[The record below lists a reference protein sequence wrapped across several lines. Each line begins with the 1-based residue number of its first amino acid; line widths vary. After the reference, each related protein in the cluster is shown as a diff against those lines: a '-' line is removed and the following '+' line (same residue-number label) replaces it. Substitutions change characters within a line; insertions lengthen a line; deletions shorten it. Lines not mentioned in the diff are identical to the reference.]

1 MLDINAKPFSGIVSF
16 PPSNTWS
23 GSLVGEESKAERDHN
38 SWVGS
43 SAVILHS
50 NADRIVYF
58 LLIYPPRIDV
68 PKDGLGI
75 PVLEKKLRNLA
86 LMVT

>member
-1 MLDINAKPFSGIVSF
+1 MVAF
-16 PPSNTWS
+16 
-23 GSLVGEESKAERDHN
+23 SLVDEESEAQRDHN

-58 LLIYPPRIDV
+58 LIIYPLRTDV
-68 PKDGLGI
+68 PKNGLGI

-86 LMVT
+86 LMVHMYYVYILYTYSIYNSLCM

>member
-1 MLDINAKPFSGIVSF
+1 M
-16 PPSNTWS
+16 
-23 GSLVGEESKAERDHN
+23 
-38 SWVGS
+38 
-43 SAVILHS
+43 ILHS

-58 LLIYPPRIDV
+58 LLIYPSRIDI

-86 LMVT
+86 LMVLKYYVCVYIYIYIYNSLYM